1 MIRFIRCHLAGFS
14 MGLALAALALS
25 AQPAWSQTPQPETF
39 TLAGW
44 SKPITEIINLLAEP
58 DMGFF
63 RDEGLALEYLPGTG
77 GGDALRN
84 LLSGQA
90 DVAFTDPG
98 SFFAALDKGAE
109 LRAIYDIYPQNVFN
123 VVALAS
129 SGITQPSDLKGKRIG
144 VYSLSSG
151 TRQNLQI
158 LLQQAGL
165 TEDDVTIVVTGLLN
179 FAPLIQGRV
188 DATAATD
195 TGLALARRRGL
206 RDIHVIDVA
215 DHLNYSS
222 DLFVVR
228 ESFYQRNKDTL
239 RRFLAAYRRSAEWMI
254 GEPERAAQLAV
265 KRAID
270 GQDAALN
277 AEIIALRNLA
287 SVSELTRKQG
297 LGTLN
302 PDTLQAAADVY
313 FQLGLISKEIT
324 IRDAL
329 ALDLLPATGQNE
341 E

>member
-1 MIRFIRCHLAGFS
+1 MIKRIGQ
-14 MGLALAALALS
+14 GLAASTFAIMLALPS
-25 AQPAWSQTPQPETF
+25 AWAQAPQLEKF

-44 SKPITEIINLLAEP
+44 SKPITEITHLLAEP
-58 DMGFF
+58 DLGFF
-63 RDEGLALEYLPGTG
+63 RDEGLALNYLPGAG

-109 LRAIYDIYPQNVFN
+109 LRAIYDIYPRNVFN
-123 VVALAS
+123 VVTLAS
-129 SGITQPSDLKGKRIG
+129 SGITRPADLKGRRIG

-158 LLQQAGL
+158 LLLQAGL

-206 RDIHVIDVA
+206 GDVHVIKVA

-228 ESFYQRNKDTL
+228 EPYYRQNKDTL
-239 RRFLAAYRRSAEWMI
+239 RRFLAAYRRSAQWMI
-254 GEPERAAQLAV
+254 KEPERAAQLAV
-265 KRAID
+265 RHAID
-270 GQDAALN
+270 GQDPGLN
-277 AEIIALRNLA
+277 AEIITLRNRS
-287 SVSELTRKQG
+287 SVSDLTREQG
-297 LGTLN
+297 LGTLD
-302 PDTLQAAADVY
+302 PVSLQAAADAY
-313 FQLGLISKEIT
+313 FKLGLISREIT
-324 IRDAL
+324 VRAVIAT
-329 ALDLLPATGQNE
+329 DLLAGAGPEQE
-341 E
+341 D